1 MRVPARYVPPDALA
15 TVAEAAGARTATALP
30 RGSQVTASRLQGARR
45 DRPAGALRGGERAIE
60 LAVSGGEALAAAPP
74 GARVDVIVSSERG
87 SSGGRSVLALEGV
100 ELLGVRPLDGGG
112 GDGGEGA
119 AAAATALATLRV
131 TRAPGGLPGRGGE
144 LRERGAA
151 AGPAARRPRPRRGS
165 RGGRRRAVRAPPLA
179 GRLEHVH
186 AAVGAAQER
195 PLGHAEEEAVLD
207 HARLLL
213 QAGAERAGIGTG
225 GSGQSRIRWPSSVR

>member
-1 MRVPARYVPPDALA
+1 MSARRRGLVLLALALACGGLAASRVSEHEREVEARVGPSLPVVVAARDLQPDAPIPRAALAVVRVPSRYVPPDALA

-74 GARVDVIVSSERG
+74 GARVDVIVSSERA

-131 TRAPGGLPGRGGE
+131 SVRQAVYLATAESFASEVRLLVRPPGDRV
-144 LRERGAA
+144 RVGAA
-151 AGPAARRPRPRRGS
+151 AVAAGE
-165 RGGRRRAVRAPPLA
+165 L
-179 GRLEHVH
+179 
-186 AAVGAAQER
+186 
-195 PLGHAEEEAVLD
+195 
-207 HARLLL
+207 
-213 QAGAERAGIGTG
+213 
-225 GSGQSRIRWPSSVR
+225 